1 MRLWTYQALTVD
13 NSANRTDGKERSTR
27 LEYQPTAISP
37 GGPLSVMYVVQSSN
51 FKLKIEGS
59 QPSLSLRPGYKL
71 TSLTAEYS
79 GAVTARCLKVAAVAL
94 RVKSSRSESEEKLE
108 PAGAREGL

>member
-1 MRLWTYQALTVD
+1 
-13 NSANRTDGKERSTR
+13 
-27 LEYQPTAISP
+27 
-37 GGPLSVMYVVQSSN
+37 MYVVQSSN

-79 GAVTARCLKVAAVAL
+79 GAVTARFLKVAAGPSESKFT
-94 RVKSSRSESEEKLE
+94 VKSSRSESEEKLE
-108 PAGAREGL
+108 PAGA